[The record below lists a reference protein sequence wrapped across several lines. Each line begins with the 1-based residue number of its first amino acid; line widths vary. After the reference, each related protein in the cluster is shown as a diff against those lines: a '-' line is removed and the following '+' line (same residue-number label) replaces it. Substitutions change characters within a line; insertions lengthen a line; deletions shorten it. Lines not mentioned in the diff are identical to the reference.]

1 MQPAGGP
8 LDTRPA
14 RGAAVPPARHCTWAR
29 QLVAVAALLQLA
41 LLAAMVLVFPRVVVG
56 ASPSVDACSVTA
68 ADMAALRG
76 GVRSS
81 FWHAYSA
88 YTAHGLPADDL
99 LPLSCAGTNA
109 SFGGMA
115 LTLIDAMDT
124 LAVLG
129 EWRAFV
135 SAARYVQAHVSWDAV
150 NATVS
155 VFEVN
160 IRAMGGLLSAH
171 QLLTEAAADA
181 GWVPAEWYPDYD
193 GGLLRLAAGL
203 GDRLV
208 VAFETP
214 TGVPYGS
221 LHLRRGVAPD
231 ETTEASVAGGGTYV
245 LELGTLSRL
254 TGDGRYGRAA
264 VRSAM
269 AIFGMR
275 AWTGLV
281 GNHLDTKSGEW
292 TASASGVGALS
303 DSYVE
308 YLLKGY
314 VLTSH
319 PPLLNAF
326 RVTYRAIRKH
336 IARPPALLDALMY
349 TGAPTSMVQSSLA
362 AFFPGLQL
370 LAGDALPALVSL
382 RAIAA
387 VFRKGGCLPEGFHI
401 SSQRP
406 ASWAANWPLRP
417 EAAESAFLAHWA
429 SGGAAT
435 EWVTWGR
442 ELLGVLDRTARVPCG
457 YARVADCRTGALED
471 GMDSFLLSETF
482 KYLYLLFDEGHWLRR
497 GTFVFTTEAH
507 PLWIPPVWSSE
518 GNVHWPDGGAAGNGR
533 TAPPIPSPA
542 ADTTVEPGDT
552 LMPPRS
558 TEVTTPT
565 ATAADAAAED
575 TGTAE
580 PDVDA
585 ERERL
590 QPRESDLQAEQ
601 PSPELVTGAPPP
613 VILRPLPPPTCKRRS
628 PLTPT
633 PPPDVY
639 GASPPP
645 LTLFPNKC
653 GLPPRLRASVMSGC
667 GFGTP
672 GVDAMP
678 LPASALAVSPLPADV
693 VSALR
698 ALGRPLSVGEVVTT
712 RGGVRWRLVYA
723 SAMEGGHVVVDRM
736 DDDEAV
742 GDYPL
747 PPPPLCEGHDKEECE
762 GARLRATRRRPRN
775 RAEGW
780 GEKKRRR
787 PRRKPPSA
795 ATAAAAAV
803 GREAGGEGD
812 GVSCSA
818 TKGGCACPRID
829 PWRRALGLPAGTAV

>member
-1 MQPAGGP
+1 
-8 LDTRPA
+8 
-14 RGAAVPPARHCTWAR
+14 
-29 QLVAVAALLQLA
+29 
-41 LLAAMVLVFPRVVVG
+41 
-56 ASPSVDACSVTA
+56 
-68 ADMAALRG
+68 
-76 GVRSS
+76 
-81 FWHAYSA
+81 
-88 YTAHGLPADDL
+88 
-99 LPLSCAGTNA
+99 
-109 SFGGMA
+109 MA
-115 LTLIDAMDT
+115 LTLIDTMDT

-135 SAARYVQAHVSWDAV
+135 SAARYVQALVSWDAV

-208 VAFETP
+208 VAFDTP

-221 LHLRRGVAPD
+221 LHLRRGVAPG

-264 VRSAM
+264 VRSAL
-269 AIFGMR
+269 AIFGSR

-281 GNHLDTKSGEW
+281 GNHLDTKTGDW
-292 TASASGVGALS
+292 TASGSSVGALS

-314 VLTSH
+314 ILTSH

-336 IARPPALLDALMY
+336 IARPPALLEALMY
-349 TGAPTSMVQSSLA
+349 TGAPTSLVQSSLA
-362 AFFPGLQL
+362 AFFPGLQI

-401 SSQRP
+401 PSQRP
-406 ASWAANWPLRP
+406 AGWAANWPLRP

-457 YARVADCRTGALED
+457 YARIADCRTGALED

-518 GNVHWPDGGAAGNGR
+518 GNAHWPDSRVAEGGS
-533 TAPPIPSPA
+533 TAPPHPSPA
-542 ADTTVEPGDT
+542 ADTTAEPTDAKVP
-552 LMPPRS
+552 LR
-558 TEVTTPT
+558 
-565 ATAADAAAED
+565 ATAATTAAATAAVTAAATAAAAAAEE
-575 TGTAE
+575 TGAAE
-580 PDVDA
+580 PSVRPK
-585 ERERL
+585 RERR
-590 QPRESDLQAEQ
+590 QQRVADPQSQT
-601 PSPELVTGAPPP
+601 PPPERAMGAPPP
-613 VILRPLPPPTCKRRS
+613 VILRPLPPPTCERPS

-639 GASPPP
+639 GAPPPP
-645 LTLFPNKC
+645 LTLFPRKC
-653 GLPPRLRASVMSGC
+653 GLPPRLRASALSGC

-672 GVDAMP
+672 GVDALP
-678 LPASALAVSPLPADV
+678 VPASALAVPPLPVDV
-693 VSALR
+693 LSALR

-712 RGGVRWRLVYA
+712 RAGARWRLVYA
-723 SAMEGGHVVVDRM
+723 SMADGGHVAVDRL

-742 GDYPL
+742 GDFPV
-747 PPPPLCEGHDKEECE
+747 PAPPLRRAYEREK
-762 GARLRATRRRPRN
+762 GAGGGRSQTARRRPRN

-780 GEKKRRR
+780 GEEHRRS
-787 PRRKPPSA
+787 RRKPPSV
-795 ATAAAAAV
+795 AAAGAETE
-803 GREAGGEGD
+803 GGGEGD
-812 GVSCSA
+812 GVPCSA
-818 TKGGCACPRID
+818 RSGGCACPRTD
-829 PWRRALGLPAGTAV
+829 PWRRALGIPGGTAV